1 MKFSILHTA
10 LYLAK
15 IINYFFTTGFVP
27 NILKIAKVHVCPVYK
42 NCDKTDVNNN
52 YYYYYI
58 KSYTKYIKRKKEERN
73 LTMTTTQVDP
83 DLPDSGSRQTSRQT
97 TNWQQTQDPG
107 TLQ

>member
-42 NCDKTDVNNN
+42 NCDKTDINNNN
-52 YYYYYI
+52 YYYYM

-73 LTMTTTQVDP
+73 LTMTYKHTQ
-83 DLPDSGSRQTSRQT
+83 
-97 TNWQQTQDPG
+97 
-107 TLQ
+107 